1 MFIIYFLVKWTLWA
15 MFEAVICC
23 RKKTVYGQILIS
35 FRQICKSVQAFSW
48 QTSSMNFLFL
58 VSSISMFKMVLRE
71 TRLRGILQLFTALN
85 LYSVVAVTHIVT
97 ATNNKK
103 GICPRTMKYL
113 NGVLTGKWIVS
124 YECKYFFIFWY

>member
-1 MFIIYFLVKWTLWA
+1 
-15 MFEAVICC
+15 
-23 RKKTVYGQILIS
+23 
-35 FRQICKSVQAFSW
+35 
-48 QTSSMNFLFL
+48 
-58 VSSISMFKMVLRE
+58 MFKMVLRE
-71 TRLRGILQLFTALN
+71 TRLRGISQLFTALN

-124 YECKYFFIFWY
+124 YECKYFFIF